1 MLYNPTSG
9 TIFNQAQT
17 ANSFIFLIHT
27 FLSQNTY
34 ICNNVVRC
42 QLDMSLLSRLPLSSL
57 MGPVPYSTS
66 LILPTL
72 MVSSSLKT
80 LSQNLYLS
88 AMTILPSSPFNERT
102 PLHC

>member
-42 QLDMSLLSRLPLSSL
+42 QLDMSLLSRLPLSL
-57 MGPVPYSTS
+57 MGPVQYIADITNLDGALFPEDPA
-66 LILPTL
+66 LEF
-72 MVSSSLKT
+72 VSISE
-80 LSQNLYLS
+80 
-88 AMTILPSSPFNERT
+88 TIFPSSPFNETT
-102 PLHC
+102 PLLS